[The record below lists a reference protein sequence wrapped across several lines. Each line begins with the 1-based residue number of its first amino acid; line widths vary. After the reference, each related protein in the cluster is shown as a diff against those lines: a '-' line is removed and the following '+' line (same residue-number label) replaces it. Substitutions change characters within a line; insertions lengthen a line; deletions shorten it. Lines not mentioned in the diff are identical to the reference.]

1 MDWTNPTLY
10 IAIMVILGT
19 ISGAIVGIIKIG
31 KWIQRKDSLE
41 SNFDQFIEKMEG
53 YMGEIRKDIGTILN
67 KLDSS
72 TVTKESPLRLS
83 ELGETISEVL
93 GANMW
98 AKKTA
103 AAISSRI
110 KGKHPYEIQEFC
122 RDYLRRE
129 FKPSEDFLQKM
140 KDCAYNN
147 AISIEEV
154 QDVLVIELRDALLEM
169 FPD

>member
-1 MDWTNPTLY
+1 MDWTNPITY
-10 IAIMVILGT
+10 AAICAIL
-19 ISGAIVGIIKIG
+19 GAIVGAVIGIIKIG

-53 YMGEIRKDIGTILN
+53 YIDEIRKDIRGILN

-72 TVTKESPLRLS
+72 TVTGESPLRLN

-93 GANMW
+93 GANTW
-98 AKKTA
+98 AQKTA
-103 AAISSRI
+103 AELCSRV

-129 FKPSEDFLQKM
+129 FNPSEDFLKKM

-154 QDVLVIELRDALLEM
+154 QDVLVIKLRDALLNM
-169 FPD
+169 FTD